1 MRLSQSTSVT
11 TSVSFKS
18 TTTSCYV
25 TVAPITGACNKRR
38 KRDVIDDSAI
48 TMVDVEVDEDFVIS
62 PSEVEEKERDDVVR
76 CRSV

>member
-1 MRLSQSTSVT
+1 M
-11 TSVSFKS
+11 
-18 TTTSCYV
+18 